1 MPFCEGTLSL
11 TKLLEVEKLTKR
23 YSAGREIMSGESQNT
38 SGMITA
44 VDSVS
49 FKVAEGETV
58 GLVGQSGSGKTT
70 VGKLVLRLE
79 RPSDG
84 HIFFRGE
91 DIRQFKGNE
100 LRRFRSRVQMIFQD
114 PYESLDPRLSLRSSL
129 EEPLIVH
136 GIRNRSEKA
145 SRVENVL
152 TAVGLTPPQRF
163 LRLRPDQLSG
173 GQRQRAAIAR
183 ALILRP
189 ELVVADEPVSMLDV
203 SVSAEIL
210 NLMLDLKRSMNI
222 AYLFITHNLGHAAY
236 FCDRICVMSKG
247 QIVEE
252 GEAEKIL
259 RNPEADYTK
268 TLISS
273 IPLYLHK

>member
-1 MPFCEGTLSL
+1 MPFCGGTLSL
-11 TKLLEVEKLTKR
+11 TTLLAVEKLTKR
-23 YSAGREIMSGESQNT
+23 YSAGREIMSSESQNT

-49 FKVAEGETV
+49 FKIAEGETV

-70 VGKLVLRLE
+70 VGKLMLRLE
-79 RPSDG
+79 RPTNG

-91 DIRQFKGNE
+91 DIHQFNGSK
-100 LRRFRSRVQMIFQD
+100 LRRFRSKVQMIFQD

-136 GIRNRSEKA
+136 GIRNKSEKG
-145 SRVENVL
+145 STVENIL
-152 TAVGLTPPQRF
+152 TTVGLTPPQRF

-210 NLMLDLKRSMNI
+210 NLMLDLKQSMNI
-222 AYLFITHNLGHAAY
+222 AYLFITHNLSHAAY
-236 FCDRICVMSKG
+236 FCDRICVMNKG

-252 GEAEKIL
+252 NKAEKIL

-273 IPLYLHK
+273 IPLYLH

>member
-1 MPFCEGTLSL
+1 MTP
-11 TKLLEVEKLTKR
+11 LLEAQRLTKR
-23 YSAGREIMSGESQNT
+23 YSASREIMSGESQNA
-38 SGMITA
+38 SSMIMA

-49 FKVAEGETV
+49 FKVAKGETL

-79 RPSDG
+79 YPSEG
-84 HIFFRGE
+84 RILYEGE
-91 DIRQFKGNE
+91 DIHLFKRKR
-100 LRRFRSRVQMIFQD
+100 LRDFRSKVQMIFQD

-136 GIRNRSEKA
+136 GIRSRSEKTL
-145 SRVENVL
+145 RVEDVL
-152 TAVGLTPPQRF
+152 TKVGLTPPQRF
-163 LRLRPDQLSG
+163 LKLRPDQLSG

-183 ALILRP
+183 SLILQP

-210 NLMLDLKRSMNI
+210 NLMLELKRSMNI
-222 AYLFITHNLGHAAY
+222 AYLFITHNLPHAAY
-236 FCDRICVMSKG
+236 FCDRICVMRQG

-252 GEAEKIL
+252 GTAENVL
-259 RNPEADYTK
+259 RHPEADYTK

-273 IPLYLHK
+273 IPLYPHQ